1 MDISKKDLRKE
12 NVKSSAHWIS
22 NKVKEMDETELI
34 SSMFIEANDDVT
46 KEFIKLFETQILLA
60 NIDSERFKKGLYLFL
75 KDTAKFIKKNKLQRQ
90 LLYFF
95 CYLYKEN
102 IIIKETETNPALDSY
117 ISLIM
122 EELRFLCN
130 INQTIVGINSK
141 DEFIFAREPLLNIEI
156 PLFTYSKHKDFNKLI
171 SDYKKY
177 GYTIRDMRDVQ
188 ALFSNYNAI
197 SNNLFQCSFLVNEHN
212 KDMVAKN
219 YYSISKPL
227 NIPNSDNIEEISSYL
242 TKRKRFIKNGRV
254 KVELDAGDIKEVELN
269 EVFIE
274 NDLFLYFKAKTQN
287 AKEFNGFIE
296 LSNLK
301 FYSIFSE
308 LLPGTDKLLCNLI
321 FEIYALITTDIL
333 KEETRYDE
341 FKMIF
346 KYKEQNNL
354 KLHSSNK
361 NSLNHINLQN
371 YQEELIDVDY
381 FIRKLPEG
389 AVASDE
395 AKSLAKKYGFEL
407 SDNETFVRKF
417 KKTIYKKKQQ

>member
-177 GYTIRDMRDVQ
+177 GYTISDMRDVQ